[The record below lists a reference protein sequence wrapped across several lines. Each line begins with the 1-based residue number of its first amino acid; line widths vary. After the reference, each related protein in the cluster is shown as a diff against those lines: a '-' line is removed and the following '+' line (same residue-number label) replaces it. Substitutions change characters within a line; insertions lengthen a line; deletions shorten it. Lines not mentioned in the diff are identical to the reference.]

1 MKVNPN
7 FAAQRQRM
15 QGLCLHA
22 TELIDELQRRYPQSM
37 PDLGMNDREL
47 GAHIGTR
54 QLVASLV
61 QFRDEAKAEAGP
73 LGRVIPPQ
81 V

>member
-1 MKVNPN
+1 MTDFK
-7 FAAQRQRM
+7 AQRQRM
-15 QGLCLHA
+15 RGLCLHA

-61 QFRDEAKAEAGP
+61 QFRDEAKAQDP
-73 LGRVIPPQ
+73 IGRALSPQ
-81 V
+81 

>member
-1 MKVNPN
+1 MATDFK
-7 FAAQRQRM
+7 AQRQRM
-15 QGLCLHA
+15 RGLCLA
-22 TELIDELQRRYPQSM
+22 ASDLIDELQRMYPQTM

-54 QLVASLV
+54 KLVELLA
-61 QFRDEAKAEAGP
+61 QMRGEAQAEAGP

-81 V
+81 